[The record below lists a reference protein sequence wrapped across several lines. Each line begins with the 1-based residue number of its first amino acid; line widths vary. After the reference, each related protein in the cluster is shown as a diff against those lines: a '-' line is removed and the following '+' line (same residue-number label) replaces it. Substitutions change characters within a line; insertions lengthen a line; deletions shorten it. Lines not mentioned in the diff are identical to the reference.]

1 MGTVAESGLGRR
13 QLARAGL
20 GKETAQHSAAASRGT
35 PGSEG
40 NQAPSL
46 SRDHRTT
53 QKTLDTA
60 APLAAVLQRR
70 AAGFAKEATLCA
82 PRERRTS

>member
-13 QLARAGL
+13 QLARAGWEA
-20 GKETAQHSAAASRGT
+20 ETAQASGGIAASRGT

-53 QKTLDTA
+53 QKTL
-60 APLAAVLQRR
+60 
-70 AAGFAKEATLCA
+70 
-82 PRERRTS
+82 